1 MRFAQAMECGR
12 GVDGERVPASASAN
26 GGYQL
31 IHAFCKDLSLCR
43 AVTRSS
49 TKANGSTSIVSPT
62 RSMPRN
68 SCTGSAARNS
78 LPTTRKRQ
86 QLGALEE
93 VAQASYTDIVC
104 GRVRLSS
111 DYSEIKIRLKFAPD
125 AGPSA
130 PGERYT
136 IACARD
142 RYPQGRDQH
151 RDHAFRINS
160 FPRKSFGSSA

>member
-1 MRFAQAMECGR
+1 VLVHVPGGDRIGDPLEAQGLDKPVEQGRSVMVPDGADDAMRAQ
-12 GVDGERVPASASAN
+12 VLAN
-26 GGYQL
+26 IGKIL
-31 IHAFCKDLSLCR
+31 
-43 AVTRSS
+43 
-49 TKANGSTSIVSPT
+49 
-62 RSMPRN
+62 
-68 SCTGSAARNS
+68 
-78 LPTTRKRQ
+78 
-86 QLGALEE
+86 
-93 VAQASYTDIVC
+93 

-160 FPRKSFGSSA
+160 FPGKSFGSSA